1 MAKARGLKNKS
12 AEVILSDNSMQSHVS
27 EFETGTYK
35 RAHRH
40 GPGSHVLALGGV
52 GYSLMWTNVPK
63 YSEAPKQVRVDW
75 KDGAILSPAE
85 GMYHQHFNGGAIPAR
100 YLALRLGG
108 NPEHITGRNSE
119 QEADWWAERAV
130 NQIEYQDEDPTIR
143 REYEAEIA
151 KHGLKL
157 ELEEDSFRVGDTL
170 ERVRRGELH

>member
-1 MAKARGLKNKS
+1 
-12 AEVILSDNSMQSHVS
+12 VS
-27 EFETGTYK
+27 EFPLATYK
-35 RAHRH
+35 KGHRH
-40 GPGSHVLALGGV
+40 NAGAHVIIIGGE
-52 GYSLMWTNVPK
+52 GYSLLWFEGD
-63 YSEAPKQVRVDW
+63 SERERVNW

-85 GMYHQHFNGGAIPAR
+85 GMYHQHFNSGATPAR

-130 NQIEYQDEDPTIR
+130 NQIEYQDEDPEIR

-151 KHGLKL
+151 RHGLKL
-157 ELEEDSFRVGDTL
+157 QLEEDSFKVGDTL